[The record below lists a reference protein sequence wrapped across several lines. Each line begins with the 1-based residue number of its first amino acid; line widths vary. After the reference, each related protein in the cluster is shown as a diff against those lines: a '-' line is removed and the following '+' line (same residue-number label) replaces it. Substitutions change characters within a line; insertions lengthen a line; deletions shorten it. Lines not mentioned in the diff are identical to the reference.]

1 MVMEHDIY
9 FSKKENCFCNI
20 CTSHSYEI
28 MTEFYPNIGELFY
41 SLREVDSLMEG
52 EELPPLK
59 DGEYQKR
66 LDELQKEGFSLG
78 KVNGKFSHFLAKPMK
93 RNYRNICKAYKM
105 QYKNVKE

>member
-28 MTEFYPNIGELFY
+28 MTEFY
-41 SLREVDSLMEG
+41 
-52 EELPPLK
+52 
-59 DGEYQKR
+59 
-66 LDELQKEGFSLG
+66 
-78 KVNGKFSHFLAKPMK
+78 
-93 RNYRNICKAYKM
+93 KM